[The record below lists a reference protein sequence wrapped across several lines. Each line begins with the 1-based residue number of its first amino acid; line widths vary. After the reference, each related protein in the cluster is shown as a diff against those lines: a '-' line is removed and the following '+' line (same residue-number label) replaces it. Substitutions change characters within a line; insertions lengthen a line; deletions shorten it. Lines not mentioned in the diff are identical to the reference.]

1 MQIYKDVAK
10 VRLRVLG
17 VQPRWRWGGKC
28 RPSRYG
34 TIQSNHLLPPLP
46 LTPLNFGLTKW
57 CKCEMCT
64 EISYT
69 SKTADLHICTLL
81 YCLLLSFQAAV
92 LLNAVSIPSI
102 PYMNQINVKHPFPF
116 LEAFI
121 WIILPFSSLH
131 SKTFYKR
138 ASPKE
143 HETTLIIRVGLMLLP
158 FKGIG
163 VKLFIATFI

>member
-1 MQIYKDVAK
+1 MEPFRAITF
-10 VRLRVLG
+10 
-17 VQPRWRWGGKC
+17 
-28 RPSRYG
+28 S
-34 TIQSNHLLPPLP
+34 PPLP

-69 SKTADLHICTLL
+69 SKTADLYICTSL
-81 YCLLLSFQAAV
+81 YCILLSFAA
-92 LLNAVSIPSI
+92 PSI
-102 PYMNQINVKHPFPF
+102 AKCSLNSIHPYMYQINVKHPFPF

-121 WIILPFSSLH
+121 WIIPPFSSLH

-143 HETTLIIRVGLMLLP
+143 HETTLIIRVGL
-158 FKGIG
+158 
-163 VKLFIATFI
+163 T